1 MSEWV
6 TSGAEERAPARA
18 RRRDPGRRDHII
30 DTCLDVIAAEGV
42 AGTSHRKVAAAAD
55 VPLGSMT
62 YHFDG
67 MDDLLRVAFAR
78 FADEVAQRFRERMTA
93 ARTPAQAQQAV
104 VDLIVRDVFTDQ
116 RDLVLTLELYTLAAR
131 RPDFRELTDAW
142 MTSSRE
148 ALGRHFPPE
157 TTRRLDALIEGLTI
171 HRALGIGPD
180 EHSVATAVARIAD
193 DA

>member
-1 MSEWV
+1 M
-6 TSGAEERAPARA
+6 TATARAGSAGSRPAR
-18 RRRDPGRRDHII
+18 RQDPGRREHII
-30 DTCLDVIAAEGV
+30 DACLDVLAAEGV
-42 AGTSHRKVAAAAD
+42 AGTSHRKVAAAAG

-67 MDDLLRVAFAR
+67 MDDLLRAAFTR
-78 FADEVAQRFRERMTA
+78 FSGEVAQRFRARMEA
-93 ARTPAQAQQAV
+93 VRTPVQARQAV
-104 VDLIVRDVFTDQ
+104 IDLVLQDVYTDQ

-131 RPDFRELTDAW
+131 RPDFRVLTDAW

-171 HRALGIGPD
+171 HRALGAGPD
-180 EHSVATAVARIAD
+180 EESVAAAVDRIAG